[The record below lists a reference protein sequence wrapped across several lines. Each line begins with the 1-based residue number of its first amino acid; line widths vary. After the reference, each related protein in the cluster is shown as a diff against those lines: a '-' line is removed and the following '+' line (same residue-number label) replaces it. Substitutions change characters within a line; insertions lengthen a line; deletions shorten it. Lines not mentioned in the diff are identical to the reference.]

1 MCSYGWEAGVPKQLL
16 LSTAC
21 ALALLVWCPSLKETC
36 DSALEPLCLT
46 KRAGISMS
54 LSFLKRQAILA
65 LTNKLFSCPRL
76 GGSWGGQLRLQSC
89 LKLRAV
95 SYGAMENISTCLPSS
110 SCVGIMLPFT
120 STGTEILSAV
130 LYYWQN
136 ILIPSDQWP
145 DTVIIFP
152 LISQGKNDSLTFQLL
167 IFHWS

>member
-1 MCSYGWEAGVPKQLL
+1 MRSWCAQAITALNSLCSGSPGVM
-16 LSTAC
+16 S
-21 ALALLVWCPSLKETC
+21 VSERESC

-76 GGSWGGQLRLQSC
+76 GGSGGGQLRLQSC

-95 SYGAMENISTCLPSS
+95 TYGGMENISTCLPSS

-130 LYYWQN
+130 LYY
-136 ILIPSDQWP
+136 
-145 DTVIIFP
+145 
-152 LISQGKNDSLTFQLL
+152 
-167 IFHWS
+167 